1 MNLSDSIKNLKNKI
15 EDINNKVTKLIESSN
30 LANAKAKD
38 NETKVENV
46 INTADNNLK
55 NINEINNKIE
65 ALTTSQSLEYGGK
78 SITCENTLASRT
90 SDMLIKGKTYKNLFR
105 RINSQTTQEQD
116 NNYVLTGVA
125 SVYSILSIYPAY
137 NLPKNN
143 KYTVI
148 IDVKDINV
156 SDGKPFKFDGF
167 NGNTWVCGTKIETT
181 GLKKILLQGNQD
193 ITEIKLQIN
202 NGVNCNIT
210 ISKNIIILEGDWKNK
225 EVPAS
230 ITGIESAGQKEN
242 KISILSKN
250 NKSADDINYKEYKK
264 EILLPIDGGLKSL
277 PNGVYDTIE
286 QRADGIYLVQ
296 KVGKYDI
303 KENDEIKI
311 DSSPNQQNTIA
322 FAVNVKA
329 KNIKN
334 VGDNICNN
342 FNRFT
347 SGDLY
352 WNSDKEGILNS
363 SNSQFKFRILKS
375 KLSTQDI
382 AGIKVWLKANPTTV
396 CYETNTPV
404 ETKLDINNLDLEV
417 YKDIT
422 YVTTD
427 NAIKPTLSFKVPS
440 NIGGVIQSNSQNV
453 NKLYKLIDEDIE
465 ISGSVEQMKLND
477 TIFPLANNQTV
488 QLEVT
493 KNFEGAVI
501 YETSDSAVA
510 TVSTSGLITKKANG
524 KATITAK
531 CKNKSVSCEVVDLIT
546 NDSWVLQSLNIPYL
560 HSRGITGKGVK
571 VAVIDSRVSSIPNKL
586 TIAKTVS
593 FCTNDNSGVHG
604 YNVASI
610 IGSKE
615 FGVAPDS
622 DIYSLEVGDT
632 TGEDTMETVISAIDW
647 CIQNNIDIINLSMGF
662 MTYYEPLKNKCY
674 EAYSK
679 NITIV
684 CASGNNGK
692 FGGTVGYPAKYFSC
706 ISINNVNE
714 NGVLAETSSYG
725 NSIDFTSYG
734 ESIFAYDKNGNKIS
748 VSGTSFSCPVATGI
762 IALLKQQNKSLKPR
776 EIYELLKENS
786 MKLDNFNKS
795 EKFGYGL
802 IKPFIVGDYR
812 KQIELDAE
820 DLKKNI
826 YFTTHLYEIKSGE
839 DLQTDLRF
847 LPINEIN
854 GKLEYK
860 STDSDI
866 FSVDDDGKITGRKN
880 GKASLIAI
888 MDYSKVATVD
898 VKVFGQVVSKENP
911 LFNELN
917 IPSLHSK
924 GITGKGVKVA
934 YLGYGCTTTEKIK
947 VTKKIVIPTSGCTK
961 EDGNGFGTIFC
972 SLLTGK
978 DIGICPDIELY
989 DVKISDDNAAIT
1001 WADAKK
1007 GLQWCY
1013 NNDIDIVNLMYVN
1026 ANDDSVKTLVNQCIN
1041 KGMLLISNDASEP
1054 SGNSDLDK
1062 SENTLTVSYV
1072 QDDKTFLDGNPSKTP
1087 PKGSWVDCVGYGWG
1101 LQIIDSKLEQHPY
1114 GNGEW
1119 PVHQYYCNFAMAQV
1133 MGICALIKQ
1142 QNPNLKTARDIR
1154 PLLSELC
1161 EPLYGGKNDKTGYG
1175 LLKAKILM
1183 SDTN

>member
-1 MNLSDSIKNLKNKI
+1 MNISDIINIILGNLENQSNINKKI
-15 EDINNKVTKLIESSN
+15 ED
-30 LANAKAKD
+30 
-38 NETKVENV
+38 
-46 INTADNNLK
+46 
-55 NINEINNKIE
+55 EINYTKALSVNNELKISGIVDVVNKMFYD
-65 ALTTSQSLEYGGK
+65 S
-78 SITCENTLASRT
+78 
-90 SDMLIKGKTYKNLFR
+90 
-105 RINSQTTQEQD
+105 
-116 NNYVLTGVA
+116 NNYMFSNGGV
-125 SVYSILSIYPAY
+125 
-137 NLPKNN
+137 
-143 KYTVI
+143 
-148 IDVKDINV
+148 
-156 SDGKPFKFDGF
+156 
-167 NGNTWVCGTKIETT
+167 KI
-181 GLKKILLQGNQD
+181 
-193 ITEIKLQIN
+193 
-202 NGVNCNIT
+202 V
-210 ISKNIIILEGDWKNK
+210 
-225 EVPAS
+225 
-230 ITGIESAGQKEN
+230 
-242 KISILSKN
+242 
-250 NKSADDINYKEYKK
+250 
-264 EILLPIDGGLKSL
+264 
-277 PNGVYDTIE
+277 
-286 QRADGIYLVQ
+286 
-296 KVGKYDI
+296 
-303 KENDEIKI
+303 
-311 DSSPNQQNTIA
+311 
-322 FAVNVKA
+322 
-329 KNIKN
+329 
-334 VGDNICNN
+334 
-342 FNRFT
+342 
-347 SGDLY
+347 
-352 WNSDKEGILNS
+352 
-363 SNSQFKFRILKS
+363 
-375 KLSTQDI
+375 
-382 AGIKVWLKANPTTV
+382 
-396 CYETNTPV
+396 NTPV
-404 ETKLDINNLDLEV
+404 ATYADLSTLDRSSFMDGISYIVYVLSDETHFGEKTIYLCDKTSETFLC
-417 YKDIT
+417 
-422 YVTTD
+422 TTE
-427 NAIKPTLSFKVPS
+427 IS
-440 NIGGVIQSNSQNV
+440 NIA
-453 NKLYKLIDEDIE
+453 E
-465 ISGSVEQMKLND
+465 MKLND
-477 TIFPLANNQTV
+477 TIFPLANNQTA

-510 TVSTSGLITKKANG
+510 AVSTSGLITKKANG
-524 KATITAK
+524 TATITAK
-531 CKNKSVSCEVVDLIT
+531 CKNKYVSCEVVDLIT

-706 ISINNVNE
+706 ISINNVNK

-826 YFTTHLYEIKSGE
+826 YFPTHLYEIKSGE

-1026 ANDDSVKTLVNQCIN
+1026 ANDDSVKTLVNQCVN
-1041 KGMLLISNDASEP
+1041 KGMLLISNDASQP
-1054 SGNSDLDK
+1054 NDNSDLDK
-1062 SENTLTVSYV
+1062 SEDTLTVSYV